1 MRLSPDCVRDIL
13 LVVEECEFNRPYT
26 LDRLAEKLPAYS
38 RDMLWYTC
46 LKLGE
51 ANFLNLETTHEMG
64 SFHLSVY
71 RILDLTYQGHEFLN
85 GIRDAD
91 RWANVKKIGSKL
103 KDFSLHAISA
113 ASKGFTDALIDRFV
127 PDALKSLQ

>member
-71 RILDLTYQGHEFLN
+71 RILDLTYQKKRIWKN
-85 GIRDAD
+85 GQR
-91 RWANVKKIGSKL
+91 NFYPQYNKCV
-103 KDFSLHAISA
+103 
-113 ASKGFTDALIDRFV
+113 
-127 PDALKSLQ
+127 